1 MRLNEGKC
9 HLMTISTSSTDTS
22 IHVGNA
28 QIKESSEE
36 KLLGVTLDKHLT
48 FNPHVSNLCKK
59 ANQKIHGLA
68 RISKY
73 METEKIV
80 LLMKT
85 FIMSQ
90 FNYCPLVRM
99 FHDRNLNNKI
109 NKMHLRALRIAY
121 RDYESDFETLLKR
134 DNSVTVH
141 QRNLQLLM
149 VEIYKTK
156 ENLNP
161 EFMKDIFITND
172 MPYSLRGGNSLLQ
185 PSARTT
191 NFGIET
197 TPFIGHKLWQML
209 PNDIKTAN
217 PLAVFKNRIKTWKG
231 EKCNCRLCR
240 IFVANL
246 GF

>member
-1 MRLNEGKC
+1 
-9 HLMTISTSSTDTS
+9 
-22 IHVGNA
+22 
-28 QIKESSEE
+28 
-36 KLLGVTLDKHLT
+36 
-48 FNPHVSNLCKK
+48 
-59 ANQKIHGLA
+59 
-68 RISKY
+68 
-73 METEKIV
+73 
-80 LLMKT
+80 
-85 FIMSQ
+85 
-90 FNYCPLVRM
+90 M

-161 EFMKDIFITND
+161 EFMKDIVITND
-172 MPYSLRGGNSLLQ
+172 MPYSLRSGNSLLQ

-217 PLAVFKNRIKTWKG
+217 SLAVFKNRIKTWKG

-246 GF
+246 GFLM